1 MNGCKQAIFAENY
14 EHRERERGRGSE
26 RAREVEKQAVREAGR
41 QTDERVR
48 EVHHTRARTHAH
60 THEHLNMQAVL
71 ILSTL
76 KALSGYYFLST
87 TFLHIYRHNTHMH
100 THTSCICNTNSVSIH
115 TVSFKVNYFL
125 RRSHRTNTYKLKC
138 HMRHIPP
145 IDSFLDVPCRQ
156 HFSVHSTH
164 WKHLPFRRATFFAA
178 VAYTACSLARIF
190 FFTPNYS
197 RINGAH
203 REQAHRARPGALHDT
218 SACNQVSELYLVAMP
233 EDTVVSMFFVFM
245 FACVRCLCSV
255 GL

>member
-1 MNGCKQAIFAENY
+1 
-14 EHRERERGRGSE
+14 
-26 RAREVEKQAVREAGR
+26 
-41 QTDERVR
+41 
-48 EVHHTRARTHAH
+48 
-60 THEHLNMQAVL
+60 MQAVL

-164 WKHLPFRRATFFAA
+164 WKHVPFRRATFCAAA
-178 VAYTACSLARIF
+178 VYNDCSLGRWF
-190 FFTPNYS
+190 FFPLEIS
-197 RINGAH
+197 LSSLLIHGAH
-203 REQAHRARPGALHDT
+203 CKQAHRTRAGDFHRT
-218 SACNQVSELYLVAMP
+218 SACNKVNK
-233 EDTVVSMFFVFM
+233 
-245 FACVRCLCSV
+245 
-255 GL
+255 